1 MRKRAGELVKG
12 DFVAVW
18 RDKDKEAV
26 AVEIVGVGRQNAEA
40 GLLPWRARFHLP
52 TFRYRVLTGE
62 DKEKVFSSVL
72 DLSQEV
78 EVFESAAA
86 AIESVVAAPKAPE
99 RKNP

>member
-1 MRKRAGELVKG
+1 MRKIAGELAKG
-12 DFVAVW
+12 DFVAVL
-18 RDKDKEAV
+18 RDKDKEVV
-26 AVEIVGVGRQNAEA
+26 AVEIVGVVGQISS
-40 GLLPWRARFHLP
+40 RFLP

-86 AIESVVAAPKAPE
+86 AIESVVAVPKAPE